1 MPEGPSIIL
10 LKEEVVQFSG
20 KKSGVLAVTVIQNQ
34 INSPSS

>member
-1 MPEGPSIIL
+1 MAERPSIIL

-20 KKSGVLAVTVIQNQ
+20 KKSGALAVKVIQNQ